1 MALPLPLKGSYEQRV
16 RYFDD
21 RFALVSD
28 SPSSGSIHDMR
39 VGLKRL
45 RTFFNLVSSICPE
58 FAAEEAFLPARKL
71 FRAAGKVRN
80 LHVLEGKVRE
90 ASQAASLELSE
101 YYNWLKEEERR
112 AVKKF
117 DRASR
122 RFDREFF
129 PSAWT
134 RMASCLEGPAARRV
148 RKGLEDRFVGLLK
161 EIRKERSMRHDVR
174 RLHFLRTRTKEAR
187 YALEIIQESGST
199 GDRAVALNE
208 RLKDIHQSLG
218 RWHDEEIVLES
229 LREFRKVQTPGPLV
243 SFKSY
248 LEYARLTKA
257 RKAESLTRF
266 ETAWAAL
273 KELLGRGTGRQLL
286 RAPAS
291 PKEAAQEVAK
301 AETPSGNG

>member
-1 MALPLPLKGSYEQRV
+1 MAMPSPLHDSYEQRV

-21 RFALVSD
+21 SFALVTD
-28 SPSSGSIHDMR
+28 SLSSCAIHDMR

-45 RTFFNLVSSICPE
+45 RTFFNLVATFCPE

-80 LHVLEGKVRE
+80 LHVLEAKVRE

-112 AVKKF
+112 AVIKF
-117 DRASR
+117 SRAR
-122 RFDREFF
+122 QRFDRDFF
-129 PSAWT
+129 ASAWT
-134 RMASCLEGPAARRV
+134 GMAPCLEGPAARRV
-148 RKGLEDRFVGLLK
+148 GKGLEDRFLGLLK
-161 EIRKERSMRHDVR
+161 EIRKERSMRRDVR

-187 YALEIIQESGST
+187 YTLEIIQEGGRT
-199 GDRAVALNE
+199 GDRAVPLNE
-208 RLKDIHQSLG
+208 CLKNIHQSLG

-229 LREFRKVQTPGPLV
+229 LREFRKVRTPGPLV

-248 LEYARLTKA
+248 LEYARLAKA

-266 ETAWAAL
+266 ETSWAAL
-273 KELLGRGTGRQLL
+273 KELLGRGTGRRLL

-291 PKEAAQEVAK
+291 PKEAEEVA
-301 AETPSGNG
+301 AEAVTPPRSG